1 MEDEEDQQNDEPS
14 SRSSNRAAKL
24 FLLAIVLIV
33 PAIVGFGVAFA
44 VLTVMGPF
52 PTTWERITWFL
63 IALVISLATSMFM
76 ADLVRDWVSHTSLY
90 RKANSFD
97 TTVEELFGP
106 SLREGSPRAVKKEA
120 AEKGLDADFVDDV
133 IQLLEQLGRHERLT
147 RGHSERVRAYSSLIG
162 KEMGLSQ
169 AQLEELNW
177 TALLHD
183 IGKLDVPAWVLTSPE
198 KPTED
203 EWLTLKRHPEAAQ
216 HRLRRLERTLGPSIH
231 HGSLYHHERWD
242 GKGYPYGLSGGD
254 IPLYGRIVAAADV
267 FDVITHARSYKKPQ
281 PVSVARK
288 ELAAAA
294 GTQLDPSVVEAFI
307 RIGDEDLEAVRGWS
321 ATFAGLAISSTRMAS
336 IGSNLATNALAVAG
350 AATAAAAS
358 VTTVPS
364 PTTQPTPVIAFEAP
378 TTTTTTTTTTT
389 STTTTTTTIAT
400 TTTTEKPIRLLN
412 LTYEIVSSQ
421 IDGVDV
427 EVSDADRIDIYLNG
441 ELNQSIELQ
450 EDQLLVLVTFDVTDL
465 ASGPHPV
472 RFELFSGD
480 ELLSTDETAIIV

>member
-1 MEDEEDQQNDEPS
+1 M
-14 SRSSNRAAKL
+14 
-24 FLLAIVLIV
+24 
-33 PAIVGFGVAFA
+33 
-44 VLTVMGPF
+44 
-52 PTTWERITWFL
+52 
-63 IALVISLATSMFM
+63 
-76 ADLVRDWVSHTSLY
+76 Y
-90 RKANSFD
+90 
-97 TTVEELFGP
+97 
-106 SLREGSPRAVKKEA
+106 
-120 AEKGLDADFVDDV
+120 
-133 IQLLEQLGRHERLT
+133 
-147 RGHSERVRAYSSLIG
+147 
-162 KEMGLSQ
+162 
-169 AQLEELNW
+169 
-177 TALLHD
+177 
-183 IGKLDVPAWVLTSPE
+183 
-198 KPTED
+198 
-203 EWLTLKRHPEAAQ
+203 KRQ
-216 HRLRRLERTLGPSIH
+216 
-231 HGSLYHHERWD
+231 
-242 GKGYPYGLSGGD
+242 

-378 TTTTTTTTTTT
+378 TTTTTTTTTT
-389 STTTTTTTIAT
+389 STTTTTTTIATT